1 MLRLLILLVLVY
13 QLSILFVECHNF
25 SFPSFDV
32 GSYSNLTCWGSV
44 TAANGTL
51 NLTPDQPQNN
61 SNKVGR
67 VLFSHSI
74 PVWPASFSTI
84 FTIRISTHQLI
95 TGDGMA
101 FLIAQDDKPSPPD
114 SYGSFIGILDPSTQ
128 GGTLDQLAVEFDTY
142 RNEHEI
148 DGNHVAV
155 VTTSMESPVA
165 VKSLNDV
172 GIDLRSG
179 RNITIK
185 IDYDGWPKV
194 LEISVAYAGQP
205 LVNFLRQEIIMQ
217 ETVPRNAYVG
227 FSAST
232 AYFSEV
238 HHVLNWNF
246 TLFEL
251 PEGSLKYGADPDKED
266 IALLVATP
274 IAIVSLVVVV
284 SFLIT
289 ARKDRKERFQIKEDI
304 EMLTRTAASGPQVF
318 TYQKL
323 SKATKGFSKDNLLGT
338 GGFGSVYKGVF
349 YDSPTTVAV
358 KQINA
363 TSKQGEK
370 EYLAEICTIGR
381 LKHKNLL
388 QLLGWCHDGE
398 KLLLV
403 YEYMPNGSL
412 DKYIGKI
419 FLDWDTRFKILSGL
433 ASSLVYLHEEC
444 GNPIVHRDIKPN
456 NVMLDTEYNAH
467 LGDFGLARLLQNE
480 NFVTTMVAGTPGYLA
495 PEVCY
500 TGRTTPESD
509 VYSFGMVVLEVVCGR
524 RSKGIMEENSLVDK
538 VWSSYEKG
546 TILECMDQTLDGKFD
561 NVQAQRCFITGL
573 ACLHPDRTLRPK
585 MRKVVQVFMNPD
597 EPLMKLPESRPS
609 LVCVSWHSPTCSTIT
624 TSLDNMKHIPD
635 EVTVSYEDASQTKK
649 LHI

>member
-1 MLRLLILLVLVY
+1 
-13 QLSILFVECHNF
+13 
-25 SFPSFDV
+25 
-32 GSYSNLTCWGSV
+32 
-44 TAANGTL
+44 
-51 NLTPDQPQNN
+51 
-61 SNKVGR
+61 
-67 VLFSHSI
+67 
-74 PVWPASFSTI
+74 
-84 FTIRISTHQLI
+84 
-95 TGDGMA
+95 
-101 FLIAQDDKPSPPD
+101 
-114 SYGSFIGILDPSTQ
+114 
-128 GGTLDQLAVEFDTY
+128 
-142 RNEHEI
+142 
-148 DGNHVAV
+148 
-155 VTTSMESPVA
+155 
-165 VKSLNDV
+165 
-172 GIDLRSG
+172 
-179 RNITIK
+179 
-185 IDYDGWPKV
+185 
-194 LEISVAYAGQP
+194 
-205 LVNFLRQEIIMQ
+205 
-217 ETVPRNAYVG
+217 
-227 FSAST
+227 
-232 AYFSEV
+232 
-238 HHVLNWNF
+238 
-246 TLFEL
+246 
-251 PEGSLKYGADPDKED
+251 
-266 IALLVATP
+266 
-274 IAIVSLVVVV
+274 
-284 SFLIT
+284 
-289 ARKDRKERFQIKEDI
+289 
-304 EMLTRTAASGPQVF
+304 MLTRTAACGPQVF

-349 YDSPTTVAV
+349 YDSPKTVAV

-419 FLDWDTRFKILSGL
+419 FLDWDTRFNILSGL

-495 PEVCY
+495 PEVSY
-500 TGRTTPESD
+500 TGRATPESD

-609 LVCVSWHSPTCSTIT
+609 VVCVSWHSPTCSTIT
-624 TSLDNMKHIPD
+624 TSVDSIKHIPD

-649 LHI
+649 LHK

>member
-32 GSYSNLTCWGSV
+32 GSYSNLTYWGSV

-185 IDYDGWPKV
+185 IDYDGWTKV

-246 TLFEL
+246 KLFEL
-251 PEGSLKYGADPDKED
+251 PEGSLKYGVDTDKEN

-363 TSKQGEK
+363 TSKQG
-370 EYLAEICTIGR
+370 
-381 LKHKNLL
+381 
-388 QLLGWCHDGE
+388 WCHDGE

-403 YEYMPNGSL
+403 YEYMPNESL
-412 DKYIGKI
+412 DKYIGKM

-433 ASSLVYLHEEC
+433 ASTLVYLHEEC

-495 PEVCY
+495 PEVSY
-500 TGRTTPESD
+500 TGRATPESD